1 MAPKALSATIALLA
15 ATSAPVRAGCPH
27 AARAGSGWQPHK
39 IPLADLT
46 NDATFNAHK
55 FSGS

>member
-1 MAPKALSATIALLA
+1 MVPKSLSATMALLA
-15 ATSAPVRAGCPH
+15 ATSAPARAACPH
-27 AARAGSGWQPHK
+27 AARAGAGWQPHK
-39 IPLADLT
+39 IELADLT